1 MEYFTRITRT
11 WSVKMKFVF
20 HFAAVFCTIKR
31 DSSECATAA
40 DAPTT
45 NGIQTLYV
53 SIAHAAGS
61 VQSQGRCLWTGL
73 TVRMQ
78 LLMSY
83 HHGRYLLH
91 LQTDITSTFW
101 LKRNNIDTRCIKRF
115 IIAPPITKLHEFAI
129 VSVNEQYFS
138 RSSCE
143 LGKRIHVG
151 KLI

>member
-61 VQSQGRCLWTGL
+61 VQSQGRCL
-73 TVRMQ
+73 
-78 LLMSY
+78 
-83 HHGRYLLH
+83 
-91 LQTDITSTFW
+91 
-101 LKRNNIDTRCIKRF
+101 
-115 IIAPPITKLHEFAI
+115 
-129 VSVNEQYFS
+129 
-138 RSSCE
+138 
-143 LGKRIHVG
+143 
-151 KLI
+151 